1 MEPRVEEREWVQY
14 QWPYLVALL
23 GGEARVNE
31 LAYRTGAFVRKRE
44 VQSPA
49 DLLQMLMIW
58 AVAERSLR
66 ETVAL
71 ASEAGL
77 AELSDVALLKRL
89 KRAGPW
95 IGGLLGE
102 MLTQR
107 QDVFAEGTRVRLIDA
122 TAIARVGHRGTD
134 LRVHLGLDLGLNCTD
149 SIDITDGRGAE
160 SLDRFTFLPGEI
172 VLADRGY
179 AHRKALARVSEAGAH
194 FVVRFPWLSIPLEDR
209 EGKPFDLFA
218 ALRSLPEAT
227 AGAFPVQFRA
237 SKASKVPCRLVAI
250 RKTEAVAAKAR
261 QHALSN
267 NRRLG
272 RAIDPRTLEAA
283 GYFFVLT
290 NLPDKYTD
298 SKVLELYRLRWQIEM
313 KFKNLKS
320 ILHLDEVPAR
330 NGELFKV
337 YVMAKL
343 LVALVIENLISGES
357 FSPWGYPIADT
368 EPLAAHAFSA

>member
-1 MEPRVEEREWVQY
+1 MEPRVDEREWVQY
-14 QWPYLVALL
+14 QWPYLVKLL
-23 GGEARVNE
+23 GGEAKINE

-66 ETVAL
+66 ETVTL

-77 AELSDVALLKRL
+77 AELSDVALLQRL

-122 TAIARVGHRGTD
+122 SAIARIGHRGTD

-194 FVVRFPWLSIPLEDR
+194 FVVRLPWSSIPLEDH

-227 AGAFPVQFRA
+227 AGAFPVQFRV
-237 SKASKVPCRLVAI
+237 SKSSVLCRLVAI

-261 QHALSN
+261 QHAISES
-267 NRRLG
+267 RRHG
-272 RAIDPRTLEAA
+272 TVTDPRTLEAA

-290 NLPDKYTD
+290 NLPDKYTA
-298 SKVLELYRLRWQIEM
+298 SKALELYRLRWQIEM

-320 ILHLDEVPAR
+320 ILHLGEVPAR

-368 EPLAAHAFSA
+368 EPLATLAFPA